1 MEKIRKKKMLAWQYV
16 MSTASF
22 SLSTYTRARRN
33 ERGLISI
40 FDGIVKPVCSLVVVY
55 DKNAYVFV
63 SCFTH
68 IPQEGTVTF

>member
-1 MEKIRKKKMLAWQYV
+1 MFVY
-16 MSTASF
+16 SASF
-22 SLSTYTRARRN
+22 SLSTSTRAIGEN

-40 FDGIVKPVCSLVVVY
+40 FDRIVKPVCSLVVVY